1 MRKQQTGVMLL
12 EAMIAI
18 LIFSLGVLGVVG
30 MQAMAIGASR
40 DAKYRSEAALYANEL
55 IGQMWASKRNG
66 AELKTAFQG
75 DGASTGSNDVVS
87 GADGAEYNKWKDRV
101 LDALPGAADNPP
113 QVQIVPGQTGLP
125 RTGSVV
131 NVQVRWKAPGDA
143 SVHNYQVNVQIF

>member
-12 EAMIAI
+12 EAMFAI

-40 DAKYRSEAALYANEL
+40 DAKYRSEAALFANEL

-66 AELKTAFQG
+66 VDLKTAFQG
-75 DGASTGSNDVVS
+75 DGTSTGVNDVVS
-87 GADGAEYNKWKDRV
+87 DTDGAEYNKWKARV
-101 LDALPGAADNPP
+101 LDALPGATDNPP
-113 QVQIVPGQTGLP
+113 QVQIVA
-125 RTGSVV
+125 GSGGNVV

-143 SVHNYQVNVQIF
+143 SVHNYQVNVQVF